1 MISDFMSSSNNS
13 PMEWMLRSNTQ
24 GGIVFL
30 RLKNNEI
37 KRAYKMQDAGN
48 QIIDGKLMSF
58 YKTTSTQLI

>member
-13 PMEWMLRSNTQ
+13 PMEWMLRSDNH

-30 RLKNNEI
+30 RLQNNEI
-37 KRAYKMQDAGN
+37 KRAFLMQDAGN

-58 YKTTSTQLI
+58 YKTNSNDLI